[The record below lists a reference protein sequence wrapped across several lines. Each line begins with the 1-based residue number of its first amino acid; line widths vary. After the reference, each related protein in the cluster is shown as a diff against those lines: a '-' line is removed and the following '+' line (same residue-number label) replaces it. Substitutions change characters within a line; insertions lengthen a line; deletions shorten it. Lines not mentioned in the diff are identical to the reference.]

1 MPSALTRIRNNQV
14 YNSDIDAATKLVA
27 GSIVGALWAN
37 PLTYTGNL
45 TVGNLTVNGVTSSLD
60 TTNIVAADPLIVL
73 NRLSSGTPTYDVG
86 MVMGRG
92 NQTSTALIWNE
103 SNTQFATIYTT
114 ESLVGATTGTINN
127 SGYTN
132 FRTGNAFA
140 ATVTTVS
147 GGQLTGYHT
156 GPIGANTANT
166 GVFTS
171 VTTVS
176 GGRVTGYMT
185 GPIGANT
192 ANSGV
197 FTSLTVNNDAIITGN
212 LDVTGTST
220 FRNYEYVLSTEYA
233 NNLVANGGV
242 ASTNYTTGSLIVT
255 GGAGISGNL
264 YVNSWLNGA
273 SGFAGPT
280 HGADTISPYSTSN
293 VNFNMPVN
301 GNVVINSG
309 STVAN
314 LIVHGNTA
322 TYKNLLVTNSTTGQI
337 GIKVSPDLIQAGA
350 SFQVNATDSLLLPS
364 GTTANR
370 PTVGQATK
378 GMLRFNTTTNYMEY
392 WDGTTWNTGGAT
404 FTVVSSDQ
412 FTGTGSQVNFTLSQG
427 ATTASLIVAI
437 NGVIQI
443 PTTAYS
449 VSGST
454 LTFTEAP
461 LTSDIIDARTITTT
475 VTVTS
480 VADGTTSVTL
490 GNSAGYIA
498 QAIRGS
504 NIAVATS
511 SIYTFNIPVTGY
523 LNGALGANTPNTGA
537 FTSITTGTSTLTGNI
552 TLNSSNGVTAI
563 INGGTS
569 GVGNIGATGAT
580 FNTVFAKATTAQYA
594 DLAECYAGDAD
605 YEPGTVV
612 EFGGSSEVTISNTDS
627 SSFVAGVVST
637 NPAYLMNSAIE
648 ADYPIA
654 VALTGRVPTKVI
666 GPITK
671 GQMMVSAGN
680 GRARAESNPIIGSVI
695 GKAVESFGSG
705 EGTIEVVVGRI

>member
-1 MPSALTRIRNNQV
+1 MPVTRIRNNQV

-27 GSIVGALWAN
+27 GSITGALWVN

-45 TVGNLTVNGVTSSLD
+45 TVGNLTVNGQTTSLD
-60 TTNIVAADPLIVL
+60 SVNIVAADPLIVL
-73 NRLSSGTPTYDVG
+73 NRNTTGTPTYDLG
-86 MVMGRG
+86 MVLGRG
-92 NQTSTALIWNE
+92 NQTSAAFIWNE
-103 SNTQFATIYTT
+103 ASSQFATIYTT

-127 SGYTN
+127 SGYAN
-132 FRTGNAFA
+132 LRTGLSTANSY
-140 ATVTTVS
+140 TTLF

-156 GPIGANTANT
+156 GPIGANTANS

-176 GGRVTGYMT
+176 GGQLTGYHT

-233 NNLVANGGV
+233 NNLVANGGI

-264 YVNSWLNGA
+264 YVNSWLNGT
-273 SGFAGPT
+273 SGFGGPT
-280 HGADTISPYSTSN
+280 HAADTISPYSTSN
-293 VNFNMPVN
+293 VNFKMPLN
-301 GNVVINSG
+301 GNVVINSD
-309 STVAN
+309 SLVAN
-314 LIVHGNTA
+314 LIVHGNGA
-322 TYKNLLVTNSTTGQI
+322 TYKNLLVTNSSTGQV
-337 GIKVSPDLIQAGA
+337 GIKISPELIQPAV
-350 SFQVNATDSLLLPS
+350 SFQINATDTMLLPVGS
-364 GTTANR
+364 TGQR
-370 PTVGQATK
+370 PTVGQVTK
-378 GMLRFNTTTNYMEY
+378 GMFRFNNTLNVVEF
-392 WDGTTWNTGGAT
+392 WDGTAWNTGGAT

-412 FTGTGSQVNFTLSQG
+412 FTGTGSQVNFTLSQS

-449 VSGST
+449 VSGTT
-454 LTFTEAP
+454 LIFTEAP
-461 LTSDIIDARTITTT
+461 LTSDIIDARTIVTT
-475 VTVTS
+475 VATLS
-480 VADGTTSVTL
+480 IADGTTSITV
-490 GNSAGYIA
+490 GNTANYIA

-523 LNGALGANTPNTGA
+523 LNGALGANTANTA
-537 FTSITTGTSTLTGNI
+537 AVTTLTTTGTATFNST
-552 TLNSSNGVTAI
+552 SGVTAI
-563 INGGTS
+563 ANGGTS

-605 YEPGTVV
+605 YDAGTVL
-612 EFGGSSEVTISNTDS
+612 EFGGDNEVTISNIDGS
-627 SSFVAGVVST
+627 LFVAGVVST
-637 NPAYLMNSAIE
+637 NPAHLMNSAIE
-648 ADYPIA
+648 ADYPIS

-680 GRARAESNPIIGSVI
+680 GKARAEANPVLGSVI
-695 GKAVESFGSG
+695 GKAVENFGLG
-705 EGTIEVVVGRI
+705 EGIIEVVVGRI

>member
-1 MPSALTRIRNNQV
+1 MPVTRIRNNQV

-27 GSIVGALWAN
+27 GSITGALWVN

-45 TVGNLTVNGVTSSLD
+45 TVGNLTVNGQTTSLD
-60 TTNIVAADPLIVL
+60 SVNIVAADPLIVL
-73 NRLSSGTPTYDVG
+73 NRNTTGTPTYDLG
-86 MVMGRG
+86 MVLGRG
-92 NQTSTALIWNE
+92 NQTSAAFIWNE
-103 SNTQFATIYTT
+103 ASSQFATIYTT

-127 SGYTN
+127 SGYAN
-132 FRTGNAFA
+132 LRTGLSTANSY
-140 ATVTTVS
+140 TTLF

-156 GPIGANTANT
+156 GAIGANTANT

-176 GGRVTGYMT
+176 GGQLTGYHT

-233 NNLVANGGV
+233 NNLVANGGI

-264 YVNSWLNGA
+264 YVNSWLNGT

-293 VNFNMPVN
+293 VNFKMPLN
-301 GNVVINSG
+301 GNVVINSD
-309 STVAN
+309 SLVAN
-314 LIVHGNTA
+314 LIVHGNGA
-322 TYKNLLVTNSTTGQI
+322 TYKNLLVTNSSTGQV
-337 GIKVSPDLIQAGA
+337 GIKISPELIQPAV
-350 SFQVNATDSLLLPS
+350 SFQINATDTMLLPVGS
-364 GTTANR
+364 TGQR
-370 PTVGQATK
+370 PTVGQVTK
-378 GMLRFNTTTNYMEY
+378 GMFRFNNTLNVVEF
-392 WDGTTWNTGGAT
+392 WDGTAWNTGGAT
-404 FTVVSSDQ
+404 FTVISSDQ
-412 FTGTGSQVNFTLSQG
+412 FTGTGSQVNFTLSQST
-427 ATTASLIVAI
+427 TTAGLIVAI

-449 VSGST
+449 VSGTT
-454 LTFTEAP
+454 LIFTEAP
-461 LTSDIIDARTITTT
+461 LTSDIIDARTIVTT
-475 VTVTS
+475 VSTS
-480 VADGTTSVTL
+480 SIADGTTSITV
-490 GNSAGYIA
+490 GNTANYIA

-523 LNGALGANTPNTGA
+523 LNGAVGANTANTGA
-537 FTSITTGTSTLTGNI
+537 FTTLTTTGAATFNSTS
-552 TLNSSNGVTAI
+552 GVTAI
-563 INGGTS
+563 ANGGTN
-569 GVGNIGATGAT
+569 GIGNIGTSTTG
-580 FNTVFAKATTAQYA
+580 FNTVFAKATSAQYA

-612 EFGGSSEVTISNTDS
+612 EFGGENEVTISNTDS

-637 NPAYLMNSAIE
+637 NPAHLMNSAIE

-654 VALTGRVPTKVI
+654 VALTGRVPTKII

-680 GRARAESNPIIGSVI
+680 GRARAEVNPVVGSVI
-695 GKAVESFGSG
+695 GKAVENFGLG
-705 EGTIEVVVGRI
+705 EGIIEVVVGRI

>member
-1 MPSALTRIRNNQV
+1 MPVTRIRNNQV

-27 GSIVGALWAN
+27 GSITGALWVN

-45 TVGNLTVNGVTSSLD
+45 TVGNLTVNGQTTSLD
-60 TTNIVAADPLIVL
+60 SVNIVAADPLIVL
-73 NRLSSGTPTYDVG
+73 NRNTTGTPTYDLG
-86 MVMGRG
+86 MVLGRG
-92 NQTSTALIWNE
+92 NQTSAAFIWNE
-103 SNTQFATIYTT
+103 ASSQFATIYTT

-127 SGYTN
+127 SGYAN
-132 FRTGNAFA
+132 LRTGLSTANSY
-140 ATVTTVS
+140 TTLF

-156 GPIGANTANT
+156 GAIGANTANT

-176 GGRVTGYMT
+176 GGQLTGYHT

-233 NNLVANGGV
+233 NNLVANGGI

-264 YVNSWLNGA
+264 YVNSWLNGT

-293 VNFNMPVN
+293 VNFKMPLN
-301 GNVVINSG
+301 GNVVINSD
-309 STVAN
+309 SLVAN
-314 LIVHGNTA
+314 LIVHGNGA
-322 TYKNLLVTNSTTGQI
+322 TYKNLLVTNSSTGQV
-337 GIKVSPDLIQAGA
+337 GIKISPELIQPAV
-350 SFQVNATDSLLLPS
+350 SFQINATDTMLLPVGS
-364 GTTANR
+364 TGQR
-370 PTVGQATK
+370 PTVGQVTK
-378 GMLRFNTTTNYMEY
+378 GMFRFNNTLNVVEF
-392 WDGTTWNTGGAT
+392 WDGTAWNTGGAT
-404 FTVVSSDQ
+404 FTVISSDQ
-412 FTGTGSQVNFTLSQG
+412 FTGTGSQVNFTLSQS
-427 ATTASLIVAI
+427 ATTASVLVAI

-449 VSGST
+449 VSGTT

-461 LTSDIIDARTITTT
+461 LSTDIIDARTLVTTVSTSSIADGTTT
-475 VTVTS
+475 VT
-480 VADGTTSVTL
+480 L
-490 GNSAGYIA
+490 GNVGGYIA
-498 QAIRGS
+498 QTIRGA
-504 NIAVATS
+504 NIAVASPTS
-511 SIYTFNIPVTGY
+511 YTFNIPVNGY
-523 LNGALGANTPNTGA
+523 LNGAIGANTPNTGA
-537 FTSITTGTSTLTGNI
+537 FTAITTGTSTLTGNI

-605 YEPGTVV
+605 YDAGTVL
-612 EFGGSSEVTISNTDS
+612 EFGGDNEVTISNTDGS
-627 SSFVAGVVST
+627 KFIAGVVST

-648 ADYPIA
+648 ADYSIA

-680 GRARAESNPIIGSVI
+680 GRARAEANPVLGSVI

-705 EGTIEVVVGRI
+705 EGIIDVVVGRI